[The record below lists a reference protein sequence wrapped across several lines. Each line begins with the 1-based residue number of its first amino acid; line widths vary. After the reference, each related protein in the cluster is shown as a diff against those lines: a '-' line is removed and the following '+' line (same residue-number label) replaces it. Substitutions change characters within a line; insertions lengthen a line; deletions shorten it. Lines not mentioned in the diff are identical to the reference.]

1 MAELRVELE
10 RTAAGAL
17 AAVASRAATATDELP
32 AARATPSVA
41 GWQARLRL
49 RFAAADGR
57 TRMLRCE
64 HSGPLLVQRLFYPE
78 APAQAPAQAPA
89 PAVTVLGTG
98 RKRTA
103 ADPCHA
109 YLIHPPGGLVSGD
122 QLELEVEVE
131 ARAHVLLT
139 TPAAAK
145 FYRRRG
151 ARVARTEQ
159 LLRVDR
165 GVLEWLPQE
174 TIYYPET
181 SAAVRTIV
189 RLEKEARFI
198 GWEIGCL
205 GWPAVGA
212 SLGDGSVRQTLELWL
227 DEQPLWLERLCLGHE
242 SLAARWGLAHHAAV
256 GTWLAYPARAAQL
269 EAARAVTVRLNCPAM
284 MLACTIV
291 DGVLCCR
298 GLAQRADHLK
308 QAFIDLWRTLR
319 PSLLG
324 REAVAPR
331 IWAT

>member
-1 MAELRVELE
+1 MAELRVEPE
-10 RTAAGAL
+10 RSAA
-17 AAVASRAATATDELP
+17 AAPAAWASRARTASDEHPATCAT
-32 AARATPSVA
+32 TSVA
-41 GWQARLRL
+41 GWRARLRL

-57 TRMLRCE
+57 TRLIGCE

-78 APAQAPAQAPA
+78 ASAKVSAS
-89 PAVTVLGTG
+89 AVTPLSAG
-98 RKRTA
+98 RTRA
-103 ADPCHA
+103 AAEPCHA

-122 QLELEVEVE
+122 QLELEAEIE

-145 FYRRRG
+145 FYRRRE
-151 ARVARTEQ
+151 AWVARAEQRLRVA
-159 LLRVDR
+159 R

-174 TIYYPET
+174 SIYYPET
-181 SAAVRTIV
+181 SAAVSTIV
-189 RLEKEARFI
+189 RLEKEACFI

-212 SLGDGSVRQTLELWL
+212 SLGHGSVRQTLELWL
-227 DEQPLWLERLCLGHE
+227 DEQPLWLERLCIQHE
-242 SLAARWGLAHHAAV
+242 SLSPRWGLAHYAAV
-256 GTWLAYPARAAQL
+256 GTLLAYPARAAQL
-269 EAARAVTVRLNCPAM
+269 ELARDGTLRLNCAAM